1 MPFLPRSF
9 LLRTSGAL
17 GTEGE
22 LAEQN
27 GVEDDDD
34 GDGEPAGDAC
44 AARAGEGLHDVC
56 AAGEQQQ
63 RDEREGQREAE
74 HDLRENEDAQ
84 RIEAGGDDGD
94 GRDDGDEAAQE
105 DGELDIEEAFD
116 DDLTGHDS
124 YGG

>member
-1 MPFLPRSF
+1 M
-9 LLRTSGAL
+9 
-17 GTEGE
+17 TEGE
-22 LAEQN
+22 LAEQD
-27 GVEDDDD
+27 GVQRDDDRR
-34 GDGEPAGDAC
+34 GEPSGDAGSRRG
-44 AARAGEGLHDVC
+44 AEGVHYVTPIGKD
-56 AAGEQQQ
+56 EQ